1 MAGSIFSLIAATVGS
16 GNITLAYSVMK
27 NGYILGCGLIILGA
41 ILSYY
46 TSMLLIK
53 SSDYTKKVRYDDIA
67 QTLYGPI
74 CGKVTSILCLLCLN
88 GFSFSFIVYLKSSI
102 PYIAEIYTDN

>member
-27 NGYILGCGLIILGA
+27 NGYILGCLLITLGA
-41 ILSYY
+41 LMSYY

-53 SSDYTKKVRYDDIA
+53 SADYTKKIRYDDIA
-67 QTLYGPI
+67 LSLYGPL
-74 CGKVTSILCLLCLN
+74 CGKITSILCLLCLI
-88 GFSFSFIVYLKSSI
+88 GF
-102 PYIAEIYTDN
+102 

>member
-27 NGYILGCGLIILGA
+27 NGYILGTGLIILGA
-41 ILSYY
+41 LLSYY

-53 SSDYTKKVRYDDIA
+53 SSDYTKKIRYDDIA
-67 QTLYGPI
+67 
-74 CGKVTSILCLLCLN
+74 
-88 GFSFSFIVYLKSSI
+88 
-102 PYIAEIYTDN
+102 